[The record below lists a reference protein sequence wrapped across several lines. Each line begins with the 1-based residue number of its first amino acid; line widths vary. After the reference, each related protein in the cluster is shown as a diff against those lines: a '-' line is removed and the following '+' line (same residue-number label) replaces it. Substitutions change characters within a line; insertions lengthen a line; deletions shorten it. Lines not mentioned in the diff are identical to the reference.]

1 MYVRHLRRSGQK
13 CLAMPVS
20 TQPKILQRACP
31 PPRLAVRMNA
41 VIRVYKVQRPS
52 KQRNTPPD
60 SRAKLLACGRQII
73 ERSGVRG
80 LTVRGLATRA
90 RVNLGTFVYH
100 FGTREAFVAEV
111 LESWYAPIYARL
123 QLTVDEDLPPLEK
136 LRHFILR
143 FAAFMIENR
152 AFTRNVLLDLAGGEP
167 AVKPFVLS
175 LFGRH
180 PQLLLRLIREAQ
192 GAGVLQQAEPL
203 KLALS
208 LVGATLMPILW
219 AGILM
224 PPGLVGPEAR
234 AAIDSIV
241 LSPAE
246 IEQRFERAMSG
257 LHSRPAARRKR
268 TTHRQA
274 SS

>member
-1 MYVRHLRRSGQK
+1 M
-13 CLAMPVS
+13 
-20 TQPKILQRACP
+20 RAF
-31 PPRLAVRMNA
+31 
-41 VIRVYKVQRPS
+41 IREYKVPRPTN
-52 KQRNTPPD
+52 QRNRPPD
-60 SRAKLLACGRQII
+60 SRTKLLNCGRQII

-80 LTVRGLATRA
+80 LTVRGVATRA
-90 RVNLGTFVYH
+90 KVNLGTFVYH

-123 QLTVDEDLPPLEK
+123 QLTVDEDLPPLDK

-143 FAAFMIENR
+143 FAAFMVENR
-152 AFTRNVLLDLAGGEP
+152 SFTRNVLLDLAGGEP

-180 PQLLLRLIREAQ
+180 PQLLLRLIRETQ
-192 GAGVLQQAEPL
+192 SAGILQQGEPL

-224 PPGLVGPEAR
+224 PDGLVGTEVR
-234 AAIDSIV
+234 AAIDRIV

-246 IEQRFERAMSG
+246 IEQRFERAIGG
-257 LHSRPAARRKR
+257 LHPRPGARGKR
-268 TTHRQA
+268 ATRRQA
-274 SS
+274 HG

>member
-1 MYVRHLRRSGQK
+1 
-13 CLAMPVS
+13 
-20 TQPKILQRACP
+20 
-31 PPRLAVRMNA
+31 
-41 VIRVYKVQRPS
+41 VYKVQRS
-52 KQRNTPPD
+52 TKQRHAPPD
-60 SRAKLLACGRQII
+60 SRAKLLSCGRQII

-80 LTVRGLATRA
+80 LTVRGVATRA

-111 LESWYAPIYARL
+111 LESWYAPIYRRL
-123 QLTVDEDLPPLEK
+123 QLTVDEDLPSLDK

-152 AFTRNVLLDLAGGEP
+152 AFTRNVLLDLAGGEQ

-180 PQLLLRLIREAQ
+180 PQLLLRLIRESQ
-192 GAGVLQQAEPL
+192 SAGILQQGEPL

-224 PPGLVGPEAR
+224 PDGLVDTEVR
-234 AAIDSIV
+234 AAIDRIV

-246 IEQRFERAMSG
+246 IEQRFERAIGG
-257 LHSRPAARRKR
+257 LHRRPAARVKR
-268 TTHRQA
+268 AAHRQA
-274 SS
+274 RS